1 MTLAVRCWAGRAERM
16 AGGLARSARM
26 AADTIVAL
34 PEEVDAWKQEITYQ
48 IGLLGTD
55 DDEQESIFLHIQRY
69 MYRIRNAS
77 RYEGGK

>member
-1 MTLAVRCWAGRAERM
+1 M

-34 PEEVDAWKQEITYQ
+34 PEEVGAWKQEITYQ

-55 DDEQESIFLHIQRY
+55 DDEQESIFLHIQKCIYGQDKECKQVRG
-69 MYRIRNAS
+69 RQIREAECAS
-77 RYEGGK
+77 RRVD